1 MNKLR
6 ELRQKCGLSQTQ
18 LAILAGLPNQVISDF
33 ELGKRVPWPKAR
45 RALARALGVSE
56 KELFADTRPA
66 LTEPARAGVK
76 DGY

>member
-18 LAILAGLPNQVISDF
+18 LAIRAQLPNQALSDF

-45 RALARALGVSE
+45 RALARALGVTE
-56 KELFADTRPA
+56 KDLFPNTQPELAKPVK
-66 LTEPARAGVK
+66 AGAK
-76 DGY
+76 DGN